1 MKKVLIFR
9 PAAFGDVVI
18 TTPVIRKL
26 KQDGWEI
33 YYSTTE
39 RGEQILRLNPHITKT
54 FVKKTD
60 EIEVDN
66 IGQYLEKLKK
76 DYTIDEVVNLSESIE
91 VDLSLHPRSPRYMY
105 SKQERFEM
113 CNINFYEHTFTKFP
127 FLDMSMIKEE
137 SQLPELMRPEL
148 FFSEEELKEA
158 KSYMK
163 PDKFN
168 IMIGMAGSG
177 NNKAWPW
184 TELLCGSIL
193 NEMKE
198 HVHIITVGDVKCKL
212 IEPVEPKYITNLADK
227 TSMRVSCAM
236 TKFADLLISPDTGL
250 LHASGC
256 YDTPKIGMIGHNTIE
271 NITKYFSNDY
281 SLQADPE
288 LATCAPCFRMVY
300 DAPLQCPIC
309 DETGAVWC
317 LQYGIPPQLVFD
329 KVKQIYAKS
338 KNRS

>member
-1 MKKVLIFR
+1 MKKVLVCR
-9 PAAFGDVVI
+9 WGAFGDCII

-33 YYSTTE
+33 YYATNE
-39 RGEQILRLNPHITKT
+39 RGGQILKLNPHITKFFET
-54 FVKKTD
+54 KTD
-60 EIEVDN
+60 SIKDMDK
-66 IGQYLEKLKK
+66 YLGDIKK
-76 DYTIDEVVNLSESIE
+76 EYKIDEVVNLSESIE

-127 FLDMSMIKEE
+127 FLDMSMITDE
-137 SQLPELMRPEL
+137 SMIPDLMRPEL

-158 KSYMK
+158 QSYMK

-281 SLQADPE
+281 SLQSDPE
-288 LATCAPCFRMVY
+288 LATCAPCFRMIY
-300 DAPLQCPIC
+300 DMPLQCPQC
-309 DETGAVWC
+309 DETGAAWC
-317 LQYGIPPQLVFD
+317 MQYGIKPELVFEQVK
-329 KVKQIYAKS
+329 KVYVKS
-338 KNRS
+338 QNRS